1 MWDPIVFICFVLF
14 LIKWKWMKNPICV
27 FEGFCT
33 GNILDNIQ
41 MDRWAD
47 SSYTV
52 ITTMHTLLW
61 NKDVHFPLVAHPQQ
75 AVCSNRKGPTVSLAV
90 WYGSWSW
97 ESCGF
102 TIHHLDSFIW
112 FFTKQVYNREIQ
124 MCNWS
129 DTDFYKNTEKQ
140 TIYSIYGYH

>member
-1 MWDPIVFICFVLF
+1 
-14 LIKWKWMKNPICV
+14 MKNPICV

-52 ITTMHTLLW
+52 IATMHTLLW

-90 WYGSWSW
+90 
-97 ESCGF
+97 
-102 TIHHLDSFIW
+102 
-112 FFTKQVYNREIQ
+112 
-124 MCNWS
+124 
-129 DTDFYKNTEKQ
+129 
-140 TIYSIYGYH
+140 